1 MSSCHQ
7 CNVARHFSRAPCD
20 VTLHCTASCD
30 GARMISGATVHGES
44 SCKRCMAKRHDGTR
58 RACTTSCSAGHC
70 RATLHGGSS
79 CDVVW
84 AWSSFGVAWHRA
96 DAVHGISSC
105 DIVRRGHRAALCCT
119 ASCRCGARRIIVWRC
134 TGGCWS
140 PCDVA
145 AQHRATA
152 LDSRSNRYPYGIIGS
167 LLLVD
172 DRERGAR
179 RRVQTFCTALLCC
192 GRARLVI
199 MLMRRC
205 LPLRF
210 WRESQSKDLLTAGSF
225 EKKSLEISFYWIM

>member
-1 MSSCHQ
+1 MLMSSCHQ

-105 DIVRRGHRAALCCT
+105 DIVRRGALVIVPCVARHRAAVVHGVLSCDVVRAAAGHRVTLQHSIVPLRWILGPTGTRT
-119 ASCRCGARRIIVWRC
+119 ASSV
-134 TGGCWS
+134 
-140 PCDVA
+140 V
-145 AQHRATA
+145 
-152 LDSRSNRYPYGIIGS
+152 YY
-167 LLLVD
+167 
-172 DRERGAR
+172 
-179 RRVQTFCTALLCC
+179 
-192 GRARLVI
+192 
-199 MLMRRC
+199 
-205 LPLRF
+205 
-210 WRESQSKDLLTAGSF
+210 
-225 EKKSLEISFYWIM
+225 